1 MYYLNYTHPIETIS
15 LVVESTLV
23 WESIL
28 GITGFTH
35 SELRHTFEFDE
46 WWTSEQKSMSNLL
59 IEHLEVIEKTNLWFG
74 LILLQEKF
82 SATSIT
88 DFSKR
93 LNEMTM
99 NEFYQTVLPYKDRVS
114 EPIRKSLAEQFKDGD
129 SFETY
134 ASYFHGHEYL
144 EEYVLHLGYLSHQ
157 EICDLY
163 KSILEEWYNWII
175 KNPQWDKWIRALD
188 IEQKQYSSLES
199 DKPLEMIEVITGGV
213 KYIPEPSVWTVKMIP
228 QVTYRPWTLVI
239 RTPDTKLYF
248 YPLNE
253 KYLLEAGSPST
264 ELVRGHKALG
274 DEVRL
279 KILYQLV
286 NKNSS
291 LQELSSQFNISKTTL
306 HHQLSL
312 LKAAKFIQVDKGV
325 YSANLSQI
333 HSFSKR
339 LNQYLVEPI

>member
-1 MYYLNYTHPIETIS
+1 MNYLTYTHPIETIS
-15 LVVESTLV
+15 LVVESTPV

-35 SELRHTFEFDE
+35 AQLRHTFELDE
-46 WWTSEQKSMSNLL
+46 CWTSEQKYMSKLL

-74 LILLQEKF
+74 LILLQEKI

-88 DFSKR
+88 YFSKR
-93 LNEMTM
+93 LNEMTS
-99 NEFYQTVLPYKDRVS
+99 NEFYQTVLPYKDHVS
-114 EPIRKSLAEQFKDGD
+114 EPIRKSLAEQYRDGD

-175 KNPQWDKWIRALD
+175 KNPNWDKWISALD
-188 IEQKQYSSLES
+188 FEQKQYSSLDN
-199 DKPLEMIEVITGGV
+199 DKPAEMIELITGGV

-228 QVTYRPWTLVI
+228 QVSYRPWTLVI
-239 RTPDTKLYF
+239 RTPDSKLYF

-253 KYLLEAGSPST
+253 EYLIEAGNPSM
-264 ELVRGHKALG
+264 ELIRGHKALG
-274 DEVRL
+274 DEIRL
-279 KILYQLV
+279 KILYKLV
-286 NKNSS
+286 NKTSS
-291 LQELSSQFNISKTTL
+291 LQELSSQLNISKTTL

-325 YSANLSQI
+325 YSANLTQI

-339 LNQYLVEPI
+339 LNHYLVDPI